1 MSWTQK
7 TISAIMR
14 NKRKENANVKTYPLM
29 LLAVIAP
36 LFAAFADY
44 ALFISG
50 YPPAQDVSATTGT
63 ASTVALGMQTP
74 MPSSIAI
81 ALDSRFR
88 TVGLSN
94 ASALSSLPPGFCITV
109 R

>member
-1 MSWTQK
+1 M
-7 TISAIMR
+7 
-14 NKRKENANVKTYPLM
+14 KTYPLM
-29 LLAVIAP
+29 LLVAIAP

-50 YPPAQDVSATTGT
+50 YPPAQDFSATTGT
-63 ASTVALGMQTP
+63 ASTVVLSLQEP
-74 MPSSIAI
+74 MPSSSFI
-81 ALDSRFR
+81 ALDSRFQ

-94 ASALSSLPPGFCITV
+94 ASALSSLPPGFCITF

>member
-1 MSWTQK
+1 M
-7 TISAIMR
+7 
-14 NKRKENANVKTYPLM
+14 KTYPLM
-29 LLAVIAP
+29 LLAAISP

-50 YPPAQDVSATTGT
+50 YPPEQSFSAATGT
-63 ASTVALGMQTP
+63 ASVVVLGVQTP
-74 MPSSIAI
+74 RPSSISI

-88 TVGLSN
+88 TTALSN
-94 ASALSSLPPGFCITV
+94 TSRLSSLPSGSCILF

>member
-1 MSWTQK
+1 M
-7 TISAIMR
+7 
-14 NKRKENANVKTYPLM
+14 KTYPLM
-29 LLAVIAP
+29 LLAAIAP
-36 LFAAFADY
+36 LFAAFAVY
-44 ALFISG
+44 ELFISG
-50 YPPAQDVSATTGT
+50 YPPAQDFSAATGT
-63 ASTVALGMQTP
+63 ASMVALGMQMP

-94 ASALSSLPPGFCITV
+94 TSALSSLPPGFCITF

>member
-1 MSWTQK
+1 M
-7 TISAIMR
+7 
-14 NKRKENANVKTYPLM
+14 KTYPLM
-29 LLAVIAP
+29 LLAAIAP

-44 ALFISG
+44 ALIISG
-50 YPPAQDVSATTGT
+50 YPPPQDVSATTGT